1 MEFLLTDLEAAV
13 VYDSTD
19 SNISEASKMVDKG
32 AVRFTFSFHS
42 ATAQSWR
49 ELSPTVPTK

>member
-1 MEFLLTDLEAAV
+1 MEFLLKDLEAAV
-13 VYDSTD
+13 VYASTD
-19 SNISEASKMVDKG
+19 SDISAASKMVDKG
-32 AVRFTFSFHS
+32 AVWFTFSFHS

>member
-1 MEFLLTDLEAAV
+1 MEFLLTVLEAAV
-13 VYDSTD
+13 VYASTD
-19 SNISEASKMVDKG
+19 SDISEASRMVDKG

-42 ATAQSWR
+42 ATALSWG